1 MIRMPATM
9 HALSLRRFQNS
20 CEIVIE
26 KSTVEFCEV
35 CTLSMNAGREGRT
48 PVRPRHRR
56 CRKSRGC
63 LVACDDCVNDL
74 FARCANGRTGVRP
87 SRAAATFLHGGH
99 PLPILIG

>member
-9 HALSLRRFQNS
+9 YALSLRRFQSS

-26 KSTVEFCEV
+26 KGAVDFYEV
-35 CTLSMNAGREGRT
+35 CALRMNAGREGRT

-63 LVACDDCVNDL
+63 LVARDDCVNDL
-74 FARCANGRTGVRP
+74 FACCANGRTGVRP
-87 SRAAATFLHGGH
+87 SLAAATSDGGTH
-99 PLPILIG
+99 AGSPLF